1 MEIEILGPV
10 EIRMNGVS
18 IVPSAG
24 KPRQVLALL
33 AIRAGQIVPVTTLM
47 EEVWGDDPP
56 RSAVTTLQTYILQLR
71 RKIASTLPTGQGTTA
86 KDVLSTRFG
95 GYSIGVRPD
104 VCDLREFEQLSAQGM
119 TALEARDARTASAR
133 LGQALALW
141 RGTALLDVPMGRVL
155 EMETLGLNEARMR
168 VLEQRI
174 KADLQLGRHA
184 ELLAELRV
192 LTTQHP
198 LHEMFAGNLMLAFYR
213 SGAVWRALELFQQ
226 LRRTLDDELGIVPSP
241 RLQQLHQAILV
252 GDPAL
257 DAPQFTMDAPLS
269 LAAA

>member
-1 MEIEILGPV
+1 
-10 EIRMNGVS
+10 MNGVS

-47 EEVWGDDPP
+47 EEVWGDDLP

-71 RKIASTLPTGQGTTA
+71 RKIVSTLPAEAGASA
-86 KDVLSTRFG
+86 KDILSTRFG

-104 VCDLREFEQLSAQGM
+104 VCDLREFEQLAARGM
-119 TALEARDARTASAR
+119 TALEAGDARSASSL
-133 LGQALALW
+133 LGQALSLW
-141 RGTALLDVPMGRVL
+141 RGNALMDVPMGRVL
-155 EMETLGLNEARMR
+155 EMETLGIQEARMR

-198 LHEMFAGNLMLAFYR
+198 LHETFAGNLMLAFYR
-213 SGAVWRALELFQQ
+213 SGAVWRALEVFQQ

-257 DAPQFTMDAPLS
+257 DAPQYTADAALPLV
-269 LAAA
+269 AA